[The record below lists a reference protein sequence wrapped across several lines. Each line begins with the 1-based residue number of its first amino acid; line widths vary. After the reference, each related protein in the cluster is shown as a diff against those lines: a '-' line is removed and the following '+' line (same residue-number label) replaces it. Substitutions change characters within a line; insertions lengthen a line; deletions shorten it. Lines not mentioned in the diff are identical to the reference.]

1 MNKPELDESK
11 ASEYIGKTILL
22 GVTYLDHN
30 EELIEQ
36 KQWHGVIETF
46 SNSEGIR
53 IKLANSDH
61 PCCLP
66 PDPRGI
72 RRAKPGIYKLRS
84 TGEEIEDPDYLA
96 TWERIA
102 PGPDNK
108 N

>member
-66 PDPRGI
+66 PDPSGI
-72 RRAKPGIYKLRS
+72 RQISQHIRMSHVLQYKNVNHSSGAFLSRVFAA
-84 TGEEIEDPDYLA
+84 I
-96 TWERIA
+96 
-102 PGPDNK
+102 
-108 N
+108 